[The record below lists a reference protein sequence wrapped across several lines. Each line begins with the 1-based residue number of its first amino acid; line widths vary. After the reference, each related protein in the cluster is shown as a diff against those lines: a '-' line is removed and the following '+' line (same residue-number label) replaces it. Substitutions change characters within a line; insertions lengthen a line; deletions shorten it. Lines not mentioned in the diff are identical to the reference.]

1 VALVPSVIEG
11 AETSRLPE
19 SSPTATARPPLTLG
33 KHVLAVPVVLAPMA
47 GITNLAY
54 RSLCRSFAEEALLG
68 SEALVGGRPPGL
80 FVSEMVTARALV
92 EGDDKTRRMVAFAPT
107 ESVRSVQLYG
117 VDPSTL
123 ARAAAMVRDED
134 LADHIDLNFGCPVPK
149 VTRKGGG
156 SALPYKRRLFARVVQ
171 AVVEN
176 AGELPVTVKMRKGLD
191 DDHLTYLDAGRIAQD
206 SGAAWVALHARTTL
220 QYYSGHADLA
230 AIEALKQALTIPVL
244 GNGDIWEA
252 SDAVAMMDRTGCDG
266 VVVGRGCLGR
276 PWLFADL
283 AAVFSGAPTRPAP
296 ELRVVADVMR
306 RHLALLFEAFG
317 EYTACREIRKH
328 VAWYLKGFSVA
339 SATRLA
345 LAHVNSLEEFDVLL
359 AGMHL
364 DQPFNTSIL
373 GSPRGRTN
381 SAKRI
386 ALPENWLD
394 DPDDDSVP
402 FGADVMHS
410 GG

>member
-1 VALVPSVIEG
+1 MSSTIDASNPSSAPLAPVSSFSPLYLG
-11 AETSRLPE
+11 SRP
-19 SSPTATARPPLTLG
+19 
-33 KHVLAVPVVLAPMA
+33 LAVPVVLAPMA
-47 GITNLAY
+47 GITNVAY
-54 RSLCRSFAEEALLG
+54 RSLCRSFAAQVLDADVLG
-68 SEALVGGRPPGL
+68 GAGTEPPGL

-92 EGDDKTRRMVAFAPT
+92 QGDDKTRRMVAFDPS
-107 ESVRSVQLYG
+107 ESLRSVQLYG
-117 VDPSTL
+117 VDPATL
-123 ARAAAMVRDED
+123 GRAAAMVVEEG

-156 SALPYKRRLFARVVQ
+156 SALPYKRRLFARVVR

-176 AGELPVTVKMRKGLD
+176 AGDLPVTVKMRKGLD
-191 DDHLTYLDAGRIAQD
+191 DNHLTYLEAGLIAQD

-220 QYYSGHADLA
+220 QYYSGHADLD
-230 AIEALKQALTIPVL
+230 AIARLKQHLSIPVL

-252 SDAVAMMDRTGCDG
+252 SDALAMMRTTGCDG

-283 AAVFSGAPTRPAP
+283 AAAFTGREVPAAPD
-296 ELRVVADVMR
+296 LRSVSDVMR
-306 RHLALLFEAFG
+306 RHFDLLLEAFG
-317 EYTACREIRKH
+317 EYTASREIRKH
-328 VAWYLKGFSVA
+328 VAWYLKGFSVV
-339 SATRLA
+339 SGTRLA
-345 LAHVNSLEEFDVLL
+345 LAHVSSREEFDVLL

-381 SAKRI
+381 AAKRI
-386 ALPENWLD
+386 SLPENWLD

-402 FGADVMHS
+402 FGADLMHS